1 MAEANRRCAPPAIP
15 DETLKYGLNVC
26 SITMRNTTEKRP
38 WLAVFLAALGTGL
51 RHLYLCR

>member
-15 DETLKYGLNVC
+15 DETIKYGLNVC